1 MTIPV
6 NFRLELEPLRPRA
19 SDISP
24 EMLAAGRAAFLRKR
38 KQLDDL
44 WDFFDDDLTAFLCAI
59 FLAMHKHYQGRLN

>member
-6 NFRLELEPLRPRA
+6 NFRLDLEPPRTRI
-19 SDISP
+19 DISP

-44 WDFFDDDLTAFLCAI
+44 WEFFDDDLSAFLCAI
-59 FLAMHKHYQGRLN
+59 FIAMHKHYQSRLN